1 MRVRR
6 NLFGYDGTAS
16 SPEYDPTPI
25 PSSSESSGIY
35 LEPMEVDEQAAD
47 GENSE
52 SFSMY
57 IGEINEAIV
66 LDPERVSAQIHYE
79 FVNVEPLMQS
89 TQIQAPESPPR
100 VPIED
105 PPVAFNVEDDDFD
118 GEFFDKNLENAEEY
132 LTPCDNS
139 DGFNLL
145 HEESMEEIY

>member
-1 MRVRR
+1 
-6 NLFGYDGTAS
+6 
-16 SPEYDPTPI
+16 
-25 PSSSESSGIY
+25 
-35 LEPMEVDEQAAD
+35 MEIEEQAAD
-47 GENSE
+47 DQND

-79 FVNVEPLMQS
+79 FINVEPLMQS

-105 PPVAFNVEDDDFD
+105 PPIGFNVAEEDFD
-118 GEFFDKNLENAEEY
+118 GAFFDENLENAEGY

-139 DGFNLL
+139 NGFNLL
-145 HEESMEEIY
+145 HEDSIEELY